1 MLVLVHDAAGTRAFV
16 PEPSP
21 TGAARVDELE
31 RAANVNADDIV
42 TICWTSGTEGV
53 PKVPRSHNHWISGSL
68 CHYDGAQIRRGDRLV
83 NPFPLVNM
91 AALGGCFMSWLR
103 AGHADPAPPVRLPV
117 YLQQIATE
125 SPSMRSR
132 RRRS

>member
-1 MLVLVHDAAGTRAFV
+1 MRVSRRLRARCSCSCYDAAGTRAFV

-53 PKVPRSHNHWISGSL
+53 PKACRAPTTTGSPAA
-68 CHYDGAQIRRGDRLV
+68 CVITTARRFV
-83 NPFPLVNM
+83 
-91 AALGGCFMSWLR
+91 AAIGC
-103 AGHADPAPPVRLPV
+103 
-117 YLQQIATE
+117 
-125 SPSMRSR
+125 
-132 RRRS
+132 